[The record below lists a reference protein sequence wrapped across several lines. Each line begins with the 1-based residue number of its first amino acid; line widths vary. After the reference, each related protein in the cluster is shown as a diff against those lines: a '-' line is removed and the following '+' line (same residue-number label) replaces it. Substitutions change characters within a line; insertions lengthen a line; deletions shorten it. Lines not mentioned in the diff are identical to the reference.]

1 MRSIAHS
8 TSDQIAAT
16 RPIALLSTRPK
27 PHEEMKLGEGKAKV
41 KASHKGKSAPRKSKS
56 GEA

>member
-1 MRSIAHS
+1 MAKAPALDEATLRIAR
-8 TSDQIAAT
+8 T
-16 RPIALLSTRPK
+16 LLSTRPK